1 MHRSNRKSCR
11 ADPDTAL
18 NSDALLSLSGAM
30 SLIAAA
36 SLIAR
41 NGREL
46 KVPLRD

>member
-18 NSDALLSLSGAM
+18 NSDAVLSLSRVM
-30 SLIAAA
+30 SLIVAAG
-36 SLIAR
+36 LIAR

-46 KVPLRD
+46 KVPLRN